1 MSRVITAF
9 IIIGV
14 IMGYSAFAAYV
25 IKGENEELASI
36 TEEIDGYNKNG
47 DTANASAAA
56 ERLTEKWSRFEKNM
70 SVFVRDDKLY
80 TLSTTVSKVPSYIND
95 ANDELDAELE
105 NIRRQLKLIYR
116 SELPMWYNIL

>member
-9 IIIGV
+9 IIIV
-14 IMGYSAFAAYV
+14 AIMGYSAFAAWI

-36 TEEIDGYNKNG
+36 TVEIDEYNKNG
-47 DTANASAAA
+47 DTANAGAAA

-70 SVFVRDDKLY
+70 SVFVRDDKLS

>member
-9 IIIGV
+9 AIIGI
-14 IMGYSAFAAYV
+14 IMCYSAFAAWV
-25 IKGENEELASI
+25 IRGENAELVSI
-36 TEEIDGYNKNG
+36 AEEIAEYNKNG
-47 DTANASAAA
+47 DTAKASAAA
-56 ERLTEKWSRFEKNM
+56 ERLTEKWGSFEKNM

-80 TLSTTVSKVPSYIND
+80 TLSTSVSKVSPYITA

-105 NIRRQLKLIYR
+105 NICRQLRLIYR

>member
-1 MSRVITAF
+1 
-9 IIIGV
+9 
-14 IMGYSAFAAYV
+14 MGYSAFAAWI

-36 TEEIDGYNKNG
+36 TDEIDLYNKNG
-47 DTANASAAA
+47 DTANAGAAA
-56 ERLTEKWSRFEKNM
+56 ERLTEKWGRFEKNM